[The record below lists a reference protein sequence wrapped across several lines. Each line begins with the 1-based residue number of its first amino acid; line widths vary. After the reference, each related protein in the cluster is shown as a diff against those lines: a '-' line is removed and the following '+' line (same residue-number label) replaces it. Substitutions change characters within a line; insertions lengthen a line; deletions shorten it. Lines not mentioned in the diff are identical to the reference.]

1 MKQMTFGSQNLIS
14 ELHDVVQR
22 TNSTKI
28 VALKSSRFRKKV
40 HYAHRDASNEIQ
52 CNKSLI

>member
-28 VALKSSRFRKKV
+28 VALKRSQFRKKV
-40 HYAHRDASNEIQ
+40 DYTHRNASNEIQ